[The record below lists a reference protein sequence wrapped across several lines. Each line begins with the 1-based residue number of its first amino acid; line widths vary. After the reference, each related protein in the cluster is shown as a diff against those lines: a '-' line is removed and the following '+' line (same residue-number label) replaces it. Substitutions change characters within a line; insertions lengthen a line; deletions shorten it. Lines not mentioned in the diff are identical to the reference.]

1 MIVVSP
7 SLIVVLL
14 ILMIVSGSL
23 LAIFFLKPQT
33 GKKIVEK
40 IKIHSPYTYWP
51 KDGGMNGLF
60 LLVIFLLFL
69 LSSCTLCFQFYGLV
83 QNMP

>member
-7 SLIVVLL
+7 GLIVVLSFL
-14 ILMIVSGSL
+14 VILSGSL
-23 LAIFFLKPQT
+23 LAIFFQKPQT

-40 IKIHSPYTYWP
+40 IKVHSPYTYWP

-60 LLVIFLLFL
+60 LLMIFLLFL
-69 LSSCTLCFQFYGLV
+69 LSSCTLCFQLYGLV
-83 QNMP
+83 